1 MHRKA
6 GKRFQN
12 GVTNIFDPQS
22 VVVEDVHVV
31 VVGRYYYG
39 SRCCAIYFCLTSH
52 PIAFTNTTD
61 Q

>member
-22 VVVEDVHVV
+22 VVVVV
-31 VVGRYYYG
+31 VVVVDVGRYY
-39 SRCCAIYFCLTSH
+39 
-52 PIAFTNTTD
+52 
-61 Q
+61 